1 MRVCA
6 GRSNQSILKEINPEY
21 LLKSLFL
28 KLKLQYFGHLL
39 HRADL
44 LAKTKDKRRRRQ
56 QRMKWVEGITDSRD
70 MSLSKL
76 LKIVDDRK
84 VWYAAIRWVAKAWI

>member
-1 MRVCA
+1 M
-6 GRSNQSILKEINPEY
+6 
-21 LLKSLFL
+21 KSLFL

-39 HRADL
+39 QRADL
-44 LAKTKDKRRRRQ
+44 LAKTKDKRKRRQ

-84 VWYAAIRWVAKAWI
+84 SGMLQSVGLQRPGFDLMIEQQQ

>member
-1 MRVCA
+1 
-6 GRSNQSILKEINPEY
+6 
-21 LLKSLFL
+21 
-28 KLKLQYFGHLL
+28 
-39 HRADL
+39 
-44 LAKTKDKRRRRQ
+44 
-56 QRMKWVEGITDSRD
+56 MKWVEGITDSRD